1 MNNISY
7 ITKEF
12 ITKDSLEKILKLANL
27 KYNLGG
33 IKPFENYWVPNKKN
47 KTLLVIDINDV
58 NEFGE
63 SETEKEALR
72 EFESAD
78 VTLPFANAH
87 VLDVEYNNYKILNLF
102 EAAFIKL
109 YPDALYYDDEK
120 DSFIKLNI

>member
-47 KTLLVIDINDV
+47 KALLVIDINDV

-78 VTLPFANAH
+78 VTLPLPMLMF
-87 VLDVEYNNYKILNLF
+87 
-102 EAAFIKL
+102 
-109 YPDALYYDDEK
+109 
-120 DSFIKLNI
+120 

>member
-1 MNNISY
+1 MLTLSKILAQKIGNNH
-7 ITKEF
+7 
-12 ITKDSLEKILKLANL
+12 LEKILKLANL

-47 KTLLVIDINDV
+47 KALLVIDINDV

>member
-1 MNNISY
+1 MLTLSKILAQKIGNNHL
-7 ITKEF
+7 K
-12 ITKDSLEKILKLANL
+12 KILKLANL

-47 KTLLVIDINDV
+47 KALLVIDINDV

>member
-1 MNNISY
+1 M
-7 ITKEF
+7 
-12 ITKDSLEKILKLANL
+12 
-27 KYNLGG
+27 
-33 IKPFENYWVPNKKN
+33 
-47 KTLLVIDINDV
+47 VIDINDV

-109 YPDALYYDDEK
+109 YSDVLYYDDEK
-120 DSFIKLNI
+120 DAFIKLNI

>member
-1 MNNISY
+1 MLTLSKILAQKIGNNH
-7 ITKEF
+7 
-12 ITKDSLEKILKLANL
+12 LEKILKLANL

-47 KTLLVIDINDV
+47 KALLVIDINDV

-72 EFESAD
+72 EFESTD

>member
-1 MNNISY
+1 MILKNKRREVRIMNNISY

-47 KTLLVIDINDV
+47 KALLVIDINDV

-102 EAAFIKL
+102 EA
-109 YPDALYYDDEK
+109 EN
-120 DSFIKLNI
+120 NILS